1 MDPFTVFSILL
12 ALSFAL
18 TYAQH
23 VHPSPVLGILGHW
36 MRWAFF
42 AAALTAVAKNVFDDE
57 RPAWLW
63 AATGLLLWPLLE
75 TIYTWFIVISD
86 ISHSSQPLFPRF
98 SLNLGGDAWP
108 NQRRFIELREWLR
121 RERFRPVQSLKAGAE
136 EEQVWRV
143 SVFHDAVNCTRLQ
156 VMFIPQATGNVAVC
170 FSFSS
175 NSRSGARLVT
185 DNVYL
190 PFGGFYPVNWEVERR
205 PWTRAPKTLLRFHRR
220 RLGALNEPCV
230 PFEDE
235 PLHDLNQQQ
244 QVLERTNTEFGF
256 LFPRNLHEE
265 HGRITWE
272 GRYRYWKETW
282 LLDYFGRPGRY

>member
-1 MDPFTVFSILL
+1 V
-12 ALSFAL
+12 L

-23 VHPSPVLGILGHW
+23 VQASPVLGILSHW
-36 MRWAFF
+36 VRWAFF
-42 AAALTAVAKNVFDDE
+42 ASALTVVAIDVFNDD

-63 AATGLLLWPLLE
+63 AVTGLLLWPLME
-75 TIYTWFIVISD
+75 TVYTWFIVISD
-86 ISHSSQPLFPRF
+86 ISHSAHPLFPRF
-98 SLNLGGDAWP
+98 SLNREGDAWP
-108 NQRRFIELREWLR
+108 NQRQFIELRDWLR
-121 RERFRPVQSLKAGAE
+121 REKFHQVQSLKEGPLE
-136 EEQVWRV
+136 DHVKRI
-143 SVFHDAVNCTRLQ
+143 SVFQDTNNCVRLQ
-156 VMFIPQATGNVAVC
+156 VVFIPQPTGNVAVC
-170 FSFSS
+170 YTFSS
-175 NSRSGARLVT
+175 NTRSGARLVT

-205 PWTRAPKTLLRFHRR
+205 PWTRAPKALLRHHHRR
-220 RLGALNEPCV
+220 LSALAEPCI

-256 LFPRNLHEE
+256 LFPRNLQEE

-282 LLDYFGRPGRY
+282 LLDYFGRPGPY